1 MTLKRINLR
10 LRKDNP
16 DDIQAW
22 NNICE
27 YAKNNNCS
35 LNKAIIGIIN
45 NSANKDNDFDI
56 NAVAYKL
63 SEVLRTELDLSMLNT
78 ENETIDGLDTEG
90 LNNLFE
96 FIDML

>member
-10 LRKDNP
+10 FRKDNK

-27 YAKNNNCS
+27 YAKSHNCS

-45 NSANKDNDFDI
+45 DSSKDNDFDI
-56 NAVAYKL
+56 NAVAYRL
-63 SEVLRTELDLSMLNT
+63 SEVLRTELDLQSVNAD
-78 ENETIDGLDTEG
+78 NGINDDIDSEG